1 MVGDYTFTLSCRP
14 VWGGAPA
21 ASAQASVTVQP
32 PPVVAVS
39 LVANTAQVALGDTF
53 TLSWDSQN
61 VTNCWGS
68 GGGASGQPWSGTLP
82 TAGSTAQAA
91 TVAGTFTYLIACE
104 VGAQVVQAQSTVTV
118 ASAPAAPGGSGGG
131 GGTLDLLLL
140 AGLCACLGRS
150 AHLRAGW
157 AMRP

>member
-1 MVGDYTFTLSCRP
+1 MAPALP
-14 VWGGAPA
+14 PIPA

-32 PPVVAVS
+32 PPVIAVS
-39 LVANTAQVALGDTF
+39 LVANTAQVALGETF

-68 GGGASGQPWSGTLP
+68 GGGASGQPWSGALP

-91 TVAGTFTYLIACE
+91 AVAGTFTYLIACE
-104 VGAQVVQAQSTVTV
+104 VGAQVVQAQSTVKV
-118 ASAPAAPGGSGGG
+118 ASAAAAPGDSGGGGG

-140 AGLCACLGRS
+140 AGLCACLCRS
-150 AHLRAGW
+150 ARVRAGW